1 MVQIIQFLHMQG
13 DPFHFLSNVLNSEIF
28 SVVLIPLLIEF
39 HNLVQSV
46 VISRLDYCNSTYIG
60 LPTTTTHKLQLS
72 HNAAARII
80 NKTRRHEHITPILQ
94 ELHWLPIMKR
104 VQFKVLVYTFK
115 AFHNEAPIYLCDLLS
130 WYHPNRP
137 LRSANRISLVPNRHR
152 TVKLS
157 RRLLDTAAATLWND
171 LPDNI
176 RNCTVIILGHLR
188 NY

>member
-1 MVQIIQFLHMQG
+1 
-13 DPFHFLSNVLNSEIF
+13 
-28 SVVLIPLLIEF
+28 
-39 HNLVQSV
+39 
-46 VISRLDYCNSTYIG
+46 
-60 LPTTTTHKLQLS
+60 
-72 HNAAARII
+72 
-80 NKTRRHEHITPILQ
+80 
-94 ELHWLPIMKR
+94 MKR

-137 LRSANRISLVPNRHR
+137 LRSANRISLVPHRHR

-176 RNCTVIILGHLR
+176 RNCDNTWTFKKLLKT
-188 NY
+188 YLF